1 MSEPRLPTI
10 CDLKFDFN
18 EPTERKAAFAWLRIV
33 APVLT
38 NVERQQLRQYLQA
51 LRRDERGECV
61 IVLRGRKFGGRSC
74 PATSLRSRA
83 GAAGCSVPL
92 GRWLTPRDTSCR
104 TLQSQINSSRHR

>member
-1 MSEPRLPTI
+1 MVLGHLLTNSSRIMSEPQLPTI

-33 APVLT
+33 ALVLT
-38 NVERQQLRQYLQA
+38 NVARQQLRQYLKA

-61 IVLRGRKFGGRSC
+61 IVLRGTKFGSRSC
-74 PATSLRSRA
+74 PATSFRSRA

-92 GRWLTPRDTSCR
+92 
-104 TLQSQINSSRHR
+104 